1 MPKTV
6 LIADDSATIRQ
17 AFELTFMGI
26 EDIEIK
32 TATSSAEAIE
42 VAKANRPDLIIAD
55 SRFGEVSAYEFC
67 RQIQEDNDLK
77 ATPVWI
83 MTGPFERLDEQQYDA
98 CGAEGHVRKPFDTQ
112 RMIDKVLAM
121 SSPAKEEMA
130 RPSYPAATKRT
141 SMRPPV
147 PPAPPAASIQ
157 RPHMAP
163 AMPKKIPTLEGHTP
177 PPVVTGKARKATV
190 IGGPVVSQIKPGAPP
205 EVRSA
210 LAAKPLRRPS
220 APSPAAEK
228 PAPPVVSR
236 EEITS
241 EYFPKEAYNNFMD
254 SLSDQQREQLLGII
268 SDVVSKVVWEVV
280 PDMAEAII
288 KEELQRLLKN

>member
-17 AFELTFMGI
+17 AFDLTFMGVD
-26 EDIEIK
+26 DIEIK
-32 TATSSAEAIE
+32 TATSSAEAIQS
-42 VAKANRPDLIIAD
+42 AKANRPDLIIAD

-77 ATPVWI
+77 TIPVWI

-141 SMRPPV
+141 SMRPPM
-147 PPAPPAASIQ
+147 PPPAAAV
-157 RPHMAP
+157 PKP
-163 AMPKKIPTLEGHTP
+163 PLPKKSPTLEGHSP
-177 PPVVTGKARKATV
+177 PPLVPGSTRKATV
-190 IGGPVVSQIKPGAPP
+190 IGGPVVHSIKPGAPIEAKP
-205 EVRSA
+205 A

-220 APSPAAEK
+220 VPSPAAEK
-228 PAPPVVSR
+228 PSPPVVSR
-236 EEITS
+236 EEIAS
-241 EYFPKEAYNNFMD
+241 EYLSKEAYNKFMD
-254 SLSDQQREQLLGII
+254 SLSDQQRQQFLAVI
-268 SDVVSKVVWEVV
+268 SDVVEKVVWEVV
-280 PDMAEAII
+280 PDVAEAII
-288 KEELQRLLKN
+288 KEELQRLLKD

>member
-1 MPKTV
+1 MPKTI

-32 TATSSAEAIE
+32 TATNSAGAIE
-42 VAKANRPDLIIAD
+42 SAKANRPDLIIAD

-67 RQIQEDNDLK
+67 RQIQEDSDIK
-77 ATPVWI
+77 TIPVWI

-130 RPSYPAATKRT
+130 RPSYPAAIKRT

-147 PPAPPAASIQ
+147 PPSPPAASI
-157 RPHMAP
+157 PKPPAAP
-163 AMPKKIPTLEGHTP
+163 AMAKKSPTIEGHGLP
-177 PPVVTGKARKATV
+177 PIVPGKSRKATV
-190 IGGPVVSQIKPGAPP
+190 IGGPVVSSLKQGAPP
-205 EVRSA
+205 A
-210 LAAKPLRRPS
+210 TAAAPATKPMRHPS
-220 APSPAAEK
+220 FPSPAAEK
-228 PAPPVVSR
+228 PAPPVVSN
-236 EEITS
+236 EEIAS
-241 EYFPKEAYNNFMD
+241 EYLSKESYNKFMD

-268 SDVVSKVVWEVV
+268 GEVVEKVVWEVV
-280 PDMAEAII
+280 PDIAEAII
-288 KEELQRLLKN
+288 KEELQRLLKD